1 MEPRKIE
8 WIGSPCGS
16 HGPYTFYRAF
26 SLPEPGS
33 SGKGKALTARL
44 GQFFFVKCQPH
55 EPECIAEL
63 QLLWEDRSRQQLL
76 ASTRL
81 YFSPEDT
88 PQGRNLHHGQD
99 EVIAVSKRI
108 IIRLQDLAKWVCT
121 ESSQWPTN
129 TQEAKSSTINL
140 DSKGHKED
148 PKLNCRPTSNCCLT
162 SDNVGNEFE
171 ISGFKDD
178 RPRVKILSYPQY
190 CRYRAIRKR
199 IQKASAE
206 CVSEAQLLALGG
218 ILLVHKNTK
227 ILYCRETFEHPTLG
241 DNKSIC
247 DEFAPRVL
255 TRTSAGRVVRTRL
268 QITAQPRSL
277 TLLHLQLAGAAHFK
291 GRSRKKKKPSGTK
304 IDESPSR
311 ENWRPS
317 QSDVKEEKS
326 KVESETMA
334 AGSAQAN
341 QPADPNELFSAEQRF
356 LKALHNFMCDRNTPI
371 ARIPHLGFKKID
383 LFIMF
388 TVTQQLG
395 GYEAVTA
402 RRLWKHIYDELGG
415 NPGSTSAA
423 TCTRRHYERLILP
436 YERYLKGEEHK
447 PLPPA
452 KPRKH
457 TTSTSEDSEK
467 DVKTKNGELNLKV
480 KKVQELTQILEKE
493 GHLASAER
501 FQEKSQST
509 ITAQHIGTQ
518 GNPQDKRIQTL
529 KCKNHEDCALITEE
543 HPRSK
548 AFPLTGLEKGEKSE
562 IETHQSCEQKAKHQK
577 NRVCSNAGKSQK
589 SPLHPQDLSS
599 GPSVKQSLHIGT
611 EGCKSIFPSAMFQHL
626 PSGILNFQLPEGV
639 SPLDVLKSRLGLTTS
654 KDVSKPALHRTLK
667 MERSQSIK
675 LDNKVYSKT
684 LGDSETQ
691 NVAGLSRED
700 SEGVPQPAKKLGFG
714 QVNGI
719 RLVKAYASS
728 IPLLNNS
735 SSAKHV
741 ADSREECK
749 ANPRPVAFEGLL
761 ISSDNGASL
770 SHPMK
775 GSLVEEGLNL
785 SKSMDSSYRYDHK
798 GQLCEILPQNLSNK
812 QSPLHSETSV
822 QFREQSSP
830 LNLSKSRRSSPGK
843 RTADVVDAP
852 VRVSYQSVPPY
863 LLPPSL
869 QNLCENRESHNKNE
883 QPTKKLRLDSYC
895 TEVRDQRK
903 ESIHSD
909 HGSGVESLSSSPLSL
924 SSGVVADDLPTDL
937 SLPKYP
943 KIQKADYTS
952 TSSESPQDKK
962 ARLSSETAGKH
973 LTDLSQLSSL
983 PAVSETATTTDSS
996 QRSPA
1001 QNVPHAPFGTT
1012 LILDPAKN
1020 CQEELQKSSINRP
1033 FPSSSMMSAEQSL
1046 LAHSLDESRKDAEEP
1061 SGKKSL
1067 ISHLGQFS
1075 QEEKPERE
1083 QESNLSNHQ
1092 ALSSVSQTDNKK
1104 GSLPSPYLL
1113 GGYHPELHN
1122 MAEKFGAHFQLVDL
1136 NKNSVKVR
1144 KSDPV
1149 MVPVLTPGLPVS
1161 PVMVPDSVQHR
1172 QLLSSHSQQMYNH
1185 LLRTSMLPNL
1195 PYDEVVMR
1203 RLSASPSAFS
1213 PSHLSTV
1220 YPEKRM

>member
-33 SGKGKALTARL
+33 SGKGKGLTARL
-44 GQFFFVKCQPH
+44 GQFFFVRCQPH

-63 QLLWEDRSRQQLL
+63 QLLWEDRSHQQLL

-88 PQGRNLHHGQD
+88 PQGRSQHHGQD

-121 ESSQWPTN
+121 ESSQWATN
-129 TQEAKSSTINL
+129 TKEAKSSTISL
-140 DSKGHKED
+140 DSSGCEEN
-148 PKLNCRPTSNCCLT
+148 PELNVRPPSRCCHPSN
-162 SDNVGNEFE
+162 NVENESE
-171 ISGFKDD
+171 SSGFKDD

-199 IQKASAE
+199 IQKASAD

-218 ILLVHKNTK
+218 ILLVNQNTK

-268 QITAQPRSL
+268 QITTQPRSL
-277 TLLHLQLAGAAHFK
+277 TLLHLQLTGATHLK
-291 GRSRKKKKPSGTK
+291 GRSRKKKKLTSRK
-304 IDESPSR
+304 SNESPSR
-311 ENWRPS
+311 ENRRPS
-317 QSDVKEEKS
+317 QSDVKEEKN
-326 KVESETMA
+326 KVESESMA

-341 QPADPNELFSAEQRF
+341 ELANSNDLLSAEQHF

-388 TVTQQLG
+388 TVTQRLG

-467 DVKTKNGELNLKV
+467 DVKAKNGELNLKV
-480 KKVQELTQILEKE
+480 KKLQESTPMLQKE
-493 GHLASAER
+493 SHPASAER
-501 FQEKSQST
+501 CQEKSQRT
-509 ITAQHIGTQ
+509 ITAQHTGTQ
-518 GNPQDKRIQTL
+518 GNSQDKRIHTL
-529 KCKNHEDCALITEE
+529 KCKTQDDGASIAGEY
-543 HPRSK
+543 PRSK
-548 AFPLTGLEKGEKSE
+548 NLPPTGLGKGEMSE
-562 IETHQSCEQKAKHQK
+562 IETRRLHDQKVKNQK
-577 NRVCSNAGKSQK
+577 NRVCSNAGKSHK
-589 SPLHPQDLSS
+589 SPLQPQDLSN

-611 EGCKSIFPSAMFQHL
+611 EGSKSIFPSAMFQHL
-626 PSGILNFQLPEGV
+626 HSGILNFQLPEGI

-654 KDVSKPALHRTLK
+654 KDVSRPALHRALK
-667 MERSQSIK
+667 MEQSQSIK
-675 LDNKVYSKT
+675 LDSNVYCKT
-684 LGDSETQ
+684 LSESEAQ
-691 NVAGLSRED
+691 NVVGLSHED
-700 SEGVPQPAKKLGFG
+700 SECDPQTAKKLCFG

-719 RLVKAYASS
+719 RLVKGNRSPL
-728 IPLLNNS
+728 PLLSNS
-735 SSAKHV
+735 NSAKHI
-741 ADSREECK
+741 ADSREERK
-749 ANPRPVAFEGLL
+749 GNLRTVAFEG
-761 ISSDNGASL
+761 IIVNSQHGDSL
-770 SHPMK
+770 SRPMK
-775 GSLVEEGLNL
+775 RGLVEEGLNL
-785 SKSMDSSYRYDHK
+785 SKSMDSSYMYDRK

-812 QSPLHSETSV
+812 QSPLQIEPSM
-822 QFREQSSP
+822 QYREQSSP
-830 LNLSKSRRSSPGK
+830 LNLSKSNRSSPGK
-843 RTADVVDAP
+843 RTADFMDAP
-852 VRVSYQSVPPY
+852 VCLSNKSVPLY
-863 LLPPSL
+863 LLPKPS
-869 QNLCENRESHNKNE
+869 QNLCENRESHHKNE
-883 QPTKKLRLDSYC
+883 QPTKKLRLDSC
-895 TEVRDQRK
+895 CSTEVSDQRR

-909 HGSGVESLSSSPLSL
+909 HSSGAESLSSSPKSF
-924 SSGVVADDLPTDL
+924 SSGVVSDDLPTDL

-943 KIQKADYTS
+943 KVQKPDHTS
-952 TSSESPQDKK
+952 TSSDSTQDTKT
-962 ARLSSETAGKH
+962 RLSSETVDKH
-973 LTDLSQLSSL
+973 PTDMSQLSSL
-983 PAVSETATTTDSS
+983 SAVSETITTTDKD

-1001 QNVPHAPFGTT
+1001 QSGPHAPLGTA
-1012 LILDPAKN
+1012 LVLDGTKN
-1020 CQEELQKSSINRP
+1020 CQTELQKSSINRA
-1033 FPSSSMMSAEQSL
+1033 FPSSSMSSVKQSL
-1046 LAHSLDESRKDAEEP
+1046 HAHRLDESRKEVEEP

-1067 ISHLGQFS
+1067 NSRVDQVS
-1075 QEEKPERE
+1075 QEEKPERG
-1083 QESNLSNHQ
+1083 QELNQSNHQ
-1092 ALSSVSQTDNKK
+1092 AVSSVSQVDNKK
-1104 GSLPSPYLL
+1104 GTQTSPYLL

-1136 NKNSVKVR
+1136 NKNSAKTR
-1144 KSDPV
+1144 KSDAV
-1149 MVPVLTPGLPVS
+1149 MMPVLTPGLPV
-1161 PVMVPDSVQHR
+1161 MVPGSVQHR
-1172 QLLSSHSQQMYNH
+1172 QLLASHSQQMYNH
-1185 LLRTSMLPNL
+1185 LLRTSVLPNL

-1203 RLSASPSAFS
+1203 RLSSNTSTFS

-1220 YPEKRM
+1220 YSEKRM